1 MLVREGMTRD
11 PIIIS
16 PEMSAPD
23 ALRIMR
29 ERKVRRLPVLDKH
42 KHLVGVVTD
51 RDLLRAAP
59 SPSTTLAV
67 YEIDTFFEKIK
78 VSEVMTRDVIT
89 VSEDTPMEEAA
100 SLLADRKI
108 GGMPVMQGN
117 RLVGII
123 TQTDLFK
130 SFLEMLGGRRP
141 GVRLSVTV
149 LGGKG
154 VLAKI
159 TNAISGVGG
168 DIVGLAF
175 REIADQVDH
184 DWQITFK
191 VQDVSEDQLVAAV
204 RPLVTKIVD
213 VRKS

>member
-1 MLVREGMTRD
+1 MLVREGMTCD
-11 PIIIS
+11 PISIP

-29 ERKVRRLPVLDKH
+29 DRNVRRLPVLDRH
-42 KHLVGVVTD
+42 KQLVGIVTD
-51 RDLLRAAP
+51 KDLLRAAP

-67 YEIDTFFEKIK
+67 YEIATFFEKIK
-78 VSEVMTRDVIT
+78 VDEVMTREVIT

-130 SFLEMLGGRRP
+130 SFLELLGGRRP
-141 GVRLSVTV
+141 GVRLTVRV

-159 TNAISGVGG
+159 TNAISGAGG

-175 REIADQVDH
+175 HEITDQVDH
-184 DWQITFK
+184 NWQITFK
-191 VQDVSEDQLVAAV
+191 VQDVSEDKLADAV
-204 RPLVTKIVD
+204 RPLVAAIAD
-213 VRKS
+213 VRRL